1 MYIHNLGKFKRHYKQ
16 HHIQASGTCIK
27 CNIYKFKRICNFGIS
42 VRVLLN
48 PQTRQKE
55 GAQGNKLH
63 TEILRNPLEEFI
75 VDYETIVDMQNFKQQ
90 NK

>member
-1 MYIHNLGKFKRHYKQ
+1 
-16 HHIQASGTCIK
+16 
-27 CNIYKFKRICNFGIS
+27 
-42 VRVLLN
+42 LN